1 MRCAGA
7 EQHEE
12 PRTEF
17 QNTRPAGCKRKNPN
31 TVAAALLRPIKL
43 PDRHGRRPDTA
54 RETPCYLRARSGLFS
69 RVRDRRARWEG
80 HRRRPAT
87 YCDHRSEEHTSELQS
102 LMRISYAVFCLKK
115 KKPKLQNNVHKTK
128 TKSATT

>member
-87 YCDHRSEEHTSELQS
+87 YCAQARKSVVWGKSVYVRLDPGGR
-102 LMRISYAVFCLKK
+102 RIMKK
-115 KKPKLQNNVHKTK
+115 KHKKTHKTNLK
-128 TKSATT
+128 HLI

>member
-1 MRCAGA
+1 MLWSGA
-7 EQHEE
+7 EHPDE
-12 PRTEF
+12 PRTDF
-17 QNTRPAGCKRKNPN
+17 LNTRPGGCKRKNPN

-87 YCDHRSEEHTSELQS
+87 YCDHGYFAVQIGRASCRERVCQYVS
-102 LMRISYAVFCLKK
+102 ISVGAGSLKK
-115 KKPKLQNNVHKTK
+115 KKKQN
-128 TKSATT
+128 